1 MRTVEAVNGRWGEV
15 FNHYQL
21 PPITGKNHFKGECPI
36 CGKRG
41 RFRIDDKDGKG
52 TFICICKSG
61 NGWTLLEETQG
72 KDFKTLARE
81 VDRIIGN
88 QYKSDNFTKPEP
100 PRVDQYRARVAAK
113 FAELTPIRKT
123 HAETYFSNRGLKELP
138 FSDVKFFEKEKI
150 PEGVFDSIWSIAID
164 DKGEGCYLHRTFIDG
179 GQKAKF
185 EANRKLKKLQEDSYL
200 EHARSV
206 AIRMFPVSTT
216 LGISEG
222 IETALSCKQLYGCNT
237 WATMN
242 TNFMKKFK
250 APKGVEHLI
259 IFADSDSHGAGLA
272 AAFECG
278 NKNIL
283 SNNDVK
289 KVSVRWPERGDFNDM
304 LIDGSKVYQQ
314 ILTRN

>member
-15 FNHYQL
+15 FNYYQL
-21 PPITGKNHFKGECPI
+21 PPITGKSHFKGECPI
-36 CGKRG
+36 CGRRG

-81 VDRIIGN
+81 VDQIIGN
-88 QYKSDNFTKPEP
+88 QYRSEGFIKQEP
-100 PRVDQYRARVAAK
+100 PKVDQYRSRVSAK
-113 FAELTPIRKT
+113 FSTLSSIRKT
-123 HAETYFSNRGLKELP
+123 HAETYFSNRGLSELP
-138 FSDVKFFEKEKI
+138 VSDVRFFEKEKI
-150 PEGVFDSIWSIAID
+150 PEGVFDSIWAVAID
-164 DKGEGCYLHRTFIDG
+164 DKGEGCYLHRTFIEG
-179 GQKAKF
+179 GKKARF
-185 EANRKLKKLQEDSYL
+185 EASRKLKKLQEDSYL

-222 IETALSCKQLYGCNT
+222 IETALSCKQIYGCNT

-259 IFADSDSHGAGLA
+259 IFADSDPHGAGLA

-304 LIDGSKVYQQ
+304 LMEGAKVYQQ
-314 ILTRN
+314 ILTRA